1 MLHVLKISIISTN
14 HSSGGP
20 GIIFSKSGKREN
32 HLQIQDVIIFIGNS
46 KAMNFYE
53 ARTMY
58 LPNTM
63 HAFYSTEILNRS
75 HALFQHTQSRI

>member
-32 HLQIQDVIIFIGNS
+32 HLQVQDVIIFIGNS
-46 KAMNFYE
+46 RAMNFTNLY
-53 ARTMY
+53 AWLTVHHLQFRFISFPT
-58 LPNTM
+58 
-63 HAFYSTEILNRS
+63 
-75 HALFQHTQSRI
+75 